1 MSERILIP
9 LDGSELG
16 EAALR
21 YIEDLVSRI
30 SSEKKVEI
38 TLFHVV
44 TALTHDVRIKGGG
57 AGSITVPYSESDL
70 ERMKTDAMK
79 YLDKAGENLKSKGAS
94 VSAKVAT
101 GQNPADEIIKAEEEI
116 NADLVAMSTH
126 GRAGI
131 SRWAFGSVTDKV
143 LRGGK
148 VPVLMVRAR
157 VKH

>member
-9 LDGSELG
+9 LDGSKLG

-21 YIEDLVSRI
+21 YVQGLVSRLAPG
-30 SSEKKVEI
+30 EMVEV

-44 TALTHDVRIKGGG
+44 TTLTHDVNIRGG
-57 AGSITVPYSESDL
+57 AGAISVPYTESEL
-70 ERMKTDAMK
+70 ESMKSAALE
-79 YLDKAGENLKSKGAS
+79 YLNEVGAGLIAKGAT
-94 VSAKVAT
+94 VMFKVAVGRT
-101 GQNPADEIIKAEEEI
+101 PAEEIIKAEEEV

-143 LRGGK
+143 LRAGK
-148 VPVLMVRAR
+148 VPVLVVRAGQ
-157 VKH
+157 

>member
-16 EAALR
+16 EAALH

-30 SSEKKVEI
+30 SSEKKVEV

-44 TALTHDVRIKGGG
+44 TALTHDVHISGGG
-57 AGSITVPYSESDL
+57 AGTITVPYSESDL
-70 ERMKTDAMK
+70 ERLKADALK
-79 YLDKAGENLKSKGAS
+79 YLDKVGENLKSKGAS
-94 VSAKVAT
+94 VLAKVVT
-101 GQNPADEIIKAEEEI
+101 GSNPADEIIKAEKEV

-131 SRWAFGSVTDKV
+131 TRWAFGSVTDKV

-148 VPVLMVRAR
+148 VPVLMVRAGA
-157 VKH
+157 

>member
-9 LDGSELG
+9 LDGSKLG
-16 EAALR
+16 EAALY

-30 SSEKKVEI
+30 SPGQKVEV

-44 TALTHDVRIKGGG
+44 TTLKHDIHISGGG
-57 AGSITVPYSESDL
+57 AGTITVPYNESEV
-70 ERMKTDAMK
+70 EQMKADALK
-79 YLDKAGENLKSKGAS
+79 YLEQVGENLRNRGAAVLSK
-94 VSAKVAT
+94 VSI
-101 GQNPADEIIKAEEEI
+101 GQNPADEIIKTEGEV

-143 LRGGK
+143 LRGGM
-148 VPVLMVRAR
+148 VPVLMVRAEA
-157 VKH
+157 

>member
-9 LDGSELG
+9 LDGSKLG
-16 EAALR
+16 EAALH
-21 YIEDLVSRI
+21 YVEDLVSRI
-30 SSEKKVEI
+30 SPGQKVEV

-44 TALTHDVRIKGGG
+44 TALKHDVQISGG
-57 AGSITVPYSESDL
+57 AAGTITVPYSGSEL
-70 ERMKTDAMK
+70 EQMKADAMK
-79 YLDKAGENLKSKGAS
+79 YLNEVGENLRNKGATVLS
-94 VSAKVAT
+94 KVAI
-101 GQNPADEIIKAEEEI
+101 GQNPADEIIKIEEEV

-148 VPVLMVRAR
+148 VPVLMVRAGA
-157 VKH
+157 